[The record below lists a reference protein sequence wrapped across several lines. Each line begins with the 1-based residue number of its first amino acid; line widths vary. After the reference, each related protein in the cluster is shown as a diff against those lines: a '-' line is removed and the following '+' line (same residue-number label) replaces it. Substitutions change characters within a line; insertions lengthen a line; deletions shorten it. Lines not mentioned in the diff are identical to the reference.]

1 MESHVNGLRGG
12 SPGNSSSAPKLGGA
26 LETLIAQAHA
36 GSTEALGQLLSR
48 CQRYLLLVAN
58 ASLDSD
64 LRPKGGASD
73 LVQDTFLEA
82 YRDFSHFRGTTEK
95 ELLAWLTKILG
106 NRLSNHIRHFRHTLK
121 REVHRELSLEAAYD
135 LGNWSASQGV
145 VTPHQA
151 ITAEDDTARLRVA
164 VERLPEAMRQVLLL
178 RTWERQSFA
187 EIARQLGS
195 TPDAARKL
203 WSRAVR
209 QLQATLQEDQ

>member
-1 MESHVNGLRGG
+1 MESHVNGSRGG
-12 SPGNSSSAPKLGGA
+12 SLANSSSAPKLGGA
-26 LETLIAQAHA
+26 LETLMAQARA
-36 GSTEALGQLLSR
+36 GSTEALGQLLLR

-64 LRPKGGASD
+64 LRPKAGASD

-82 YRDFSHFRGTTEK
+82 SRDFSHFYGKTEQ
-95 ELLAWLTKILG
+95 ELLAWLTKILS
-106 NRLSNHIRHFRHTLK
+106 NRLSNHIRGFRHTLK
-121 REVHRELSLEAAYD
+121 REVHRELSLEAGCD

-151 ITAEDDTARLRVA
+151 ITAEDEAARLRVA
-164 VERLPEAMRQVLLL
+164 VERLPEDMRQVLRL

-187 EIARQLGS
+187 EIASQLGS
-195 TPDAARKL
+195 TPEAARKL

-209 QLQATLQEDQ
+209 QLQSALQEDQ